1 MIVMGSAMIYL
12 TRLVKFNSKAKLPKN
27 PHARD
32 IALKIISL
40 QHLHIKI
47 HPRSIRPSSRLTNA
61 GLEYLHQHH
70 PFPQAIV
77 RYLEA

>member
-1 MIVMGSAMIYL
+1 MGSATIYL
-12 TRLVKFNSKAKLPKN
+12 TRLVKFSSKAKLPKN
-27 PHARD
+27 PHAREM
-32 IALKIISL
+32 ALSIISL

-47 HPRSIRPSSRLTNA
+47 HRRRIRPVCRLTNA